1 MKLGQGV
8 RKFTELGFAMT
19 AIAAL
24 VAGCG
29 GGGGGG
35 VAAVANVAT
44 GTTLTGVVADGYLT
58 GAKVCLDVNSNGV
71 CDATEPFG
79 TSVASGVYS
88 INVPAGQA
96 TNFPVVAEVAANA
109 IDADTASAVGQAFTL
124 TAPAG
129 ASFVSPLTT
138 LVQQGVLTGLTQASA
153 VDAVN
158 AQLGFA
164 TAAIAAASGISP
176 LDNYVAKKG
185 ASTDQTNA
193 HFRAHEAAK
202 TVAAVLKGWMSNLG
216 YDNVTKKTD
225 AATQRVLA
233 QQAQSMLASQFANPA
248 ASKFIPASAVS
259 AITSAQA
266 NAGAL
271 KAEIAAISV
280 PTAAAATQAV
290 TLNFDVVNGATPVG
304 ITGCTTP
311 LTLGN
316 APASGVAP
324 AGTVGTIKDLRFY
337 VSNVSL
343 IDAAG
348 NYFPIKM
355 TENANQGRN
364 VALLDFEDSTATCA
378 ANASPATNTVVT
390 GKVVPGNYVGVAF
403 TVGVPQYATDG
414 GPVVLLNHSDPAQA
428 VVNAT
433 TGAAATPLPLQNAA
447 MAWMWQSGRKFTKI
461 EFTASAVAP
470 ALVGVTTMVHLG
482 SLGCNANPMAAQ
494 VVTPCA
500 SPNKMNVAF
509 ASGFNPAVNKITLD
523 LGSLF
528 GGLDLTTAKTWMS
541 GKVAN
546 MMTASPVYY
555 YDKFQIDMVN
565 GLPINNGAAQTLFKI
580 K

>member
-1 MKLGQGV
+1 MKRGHNV

-29 GGGGGG
+29 GGGGG
-35 VAAVANVAT
+35 VANIGN
-44 GTTLTGVVADGYLT
+44 GTTVTGIVADGYLS
-58 GAKVCLDVNSNGV
+58 GAKVCLDVNSNDI
-71 CDATEPFG
+71 CDTGEPFG
-79 TSVASGVYS
+79 TSAASGVYS
-88 INVPAGQA
+88 ISVSAGQT
-96 TNFPVVAEVAANA
+96 TNFPVVAEVLANS
-109 IDADTASAVGQAFTL
+109 IDEDTASAVGQAFTL

-138 LVQQGVLTGLTQASA
+138 LVQQGVRAGLTQASA

-164 TAAIAAASGISP
+164 TPAAAAASGISP
-176 LDNYVAKKG
+176 LDNYVVKKG

-202 TVAAVLKGWMSNLG
+202 TVAAVLKGWMSSLG
-216 YDNVTKKTD
+216 FDNATKKPD

-248 ASKFIPASAVS
+248 ASMFIPASAVS
-259 AITSAQA
+259 AITSTQA

-290 TLNFDVVNGATPVG
+290 TLNFDVINGATPVG
-304 ITGCTTP
+304 TTGCATP

-316 APASGVAP
+316 APASGIAP

-364 VALLDFEDSTATCA
+364 VALLDFEDSTTTCA

-390 GKVVPGNYVGVAF
+390 GSVVPGNYVGVAF

-414 GPVVLLNHSDPAQA
+414 GSVVLLNHSDPAQVA
-428 VVNAT
+428 VNAT
-433 TGAAATPLPLQNAA
+433 TGAPATPLPLQNAA
-447 MAWMWQSGRKFTKI
+447 MNWMWQFGRKFTKI
-461 EFTASAVAP
+461 EFTAAPVAP

-482 SLGCNANPMAAQ
+482 SLGCNADPMAAQ

-509 ASGFNPAVNKITLD
+509 TSGFNPTVNKIALD

-528 GGLDLTTAKTWMS
+528 AGLNLTTAQTWMS

-546 MMTASPVYY
+546 MMTANPVYY

-565 GLPINNGAAQTLFKI
+565 GLPINNGAAQTIFKI